1 MFLSQKFAQP
11 HFAAVKAACLLQ
23 YVSLTFAHVET
34 KIFDHPYLQNT
45 DTQAEAQ
52 SFKSNFWQQVLPQ
65 ILNWIEVIMILI

>member
-11 HFAAVKAACLLQ
+11 HFAAVKAARLLQ

-52 SFKSNFWQQVLPQ
+52 SFKSNFDSKSCHRFSTELKSLWF
-65 ILNWIEVIMILI
+65 